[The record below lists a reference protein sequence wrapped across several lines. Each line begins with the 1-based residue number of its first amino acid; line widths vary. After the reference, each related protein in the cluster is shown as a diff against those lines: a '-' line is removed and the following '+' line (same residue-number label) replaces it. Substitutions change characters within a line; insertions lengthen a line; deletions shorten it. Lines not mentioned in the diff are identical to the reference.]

1 MLATIPLDS
10 PTHFSKAFQ
19 PIDNSWTSNLL
30 GSSSWNIKKIQTER
44 ERERERESLGN
55 LINSDSISIREII
68 RFFHLWEKE
77 RNSICWMDRY
87 QHAPLRFASCKE
99 KERECISRQES
110 IWGGCET
117 GAKRNDSLL
126 SSVISGENCVSLS
139 LSPFPPG
146 GGKRKKE
153 LNVQGSSISSR
164 GDGRII
170 KKLGWNSELLTIY
183 WIYGRKLVSSS
194 ALYPAC
200 TINSIN

>member
-19 PIDNSWTSNLL
+19 PIDNSQTIRGRRIFLDPLL
-30 GSSSWNIKKIQTER
+30 GILKRFKQR

-99 KERECISRQES
+99 RKRVYL
-110 IWGGCET
+110 ET
-117 GAKRNDSLL
+117 RVNLRRLWNRSKAKRFSPLL
-126 SSVISGENCVSLS
+126 RYFRGKLCLSLS
-139 LSPFPPG
+139 LPPG
-146 GGKRKKE
+146 GRKKE
-153 LNVQGSSISSR
+153 EGIERPRFVNFFSR
-164 GDGRII
+164 RWNN
-170 KKLGWNSELLTIY
+170 KETRMKLESLTIY

>member
-19 PIDNSWTSNLL
+19 PIDNSQTIRGRRIFLDPLL
-30 GSSSWNIKKIQTER
+30 GILKRFKQR

-139 LSPFPPG
+139 PFPPG

-164 GDGRII
+164 GDGII
-170 KKLGWNSELLTIY
+170 KKLGWNSSRLRFIEFTEGSWSHPLPSIQ
-183 WIYGRKLVSSS
+183 
-194 ALYPAC
+194 PAP
-200 TINSIN
+200 